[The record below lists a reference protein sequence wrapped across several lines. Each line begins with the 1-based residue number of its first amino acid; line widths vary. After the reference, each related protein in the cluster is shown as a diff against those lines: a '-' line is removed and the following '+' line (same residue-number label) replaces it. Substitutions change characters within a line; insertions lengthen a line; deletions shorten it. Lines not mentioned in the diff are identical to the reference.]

1 MDSTKYY
8 VSNKALDLQ
17 YVEELDDSAWKT
29 YKEFNIKPNGK
40 YIIYAKLTDKA
51 GNINYISTDGMVIKD
66 TKPEITGLE
75 EGKTYCIK
83 AIFTVSDEYLDTVT
97 DTLTDENGQVISE
110 EVMTGHF
117 YADDV
122 KEYTLTPG
130 HHKIVATDKA
140 GNSTIVNVT
149 VNAEHTYGNWI
160 HNDDDTHT
168 RYCTADCSGFETE
181 NCNGTGATYFKRAIC
196 SGCGSEY
203 GDLIS
208 DITAPTGEIKVADN
222 KWDSLLNGI
231 TFKTFYKESQ
241 TVTIT
246 ATDDSY
252 SHEGYTDDKRVKIQY
267 YISNEDKALT
277 LSELDNIEFTDYTGG
292 FDISSFNKY
301 VIYAK
306 FTDHAGNVTY
316 ISTDGMLIK
325 DIKPEITGIE
335 DGKTYCEK
343 AVFTVSD
350 EYLDA
355 VSDVV
360 TDEDGKIISE
370 TLLTAI
376 DGVYTLE
383 AGNHKITLA
392 DKAGNTTVINVTVD
406 KEHTISDWIIDKEA
420 TVYETGKRHKECTV
434 CGNVMVTEDIDKLE
448 KPTEEVTEK
457 PTEKETEKPTEEVTE
472 KSTEKVTEKETE
484 KPTVTTKHNDKS
496 AKTADYTPIDMML
509 LIILASAIVVT
520 VSAAKRNKKN
530 S

>member
-1 MDSTKYY
+1 MIHIPDI
-8 VSNKALDLQ
+8 VLLIVVALKQ
-17 YVEELDDSAWKT
+17 
-29 YKEFNIKPNGK
+29 
-40 YIIYAKLTDKA
+40 
-51 GNINYISTDGMVIKD
+51 
-66 TKPEITGLE
+66 
-75 EGKTYCIK
+75 
-83 AIFTVSDEYLDTVT
+83 
-97 DTLTDENGQVISE
+97 
-110 EVMTGHF
+110 
-117 YADDV
+117 
-122 KEYTLTPG
+122 
-130 HHKIVATDKA
+130 
-140 GNSTIVNVT
+140 
-149 VNAEHTYGNWI
+149 
-160 HNDDDTHT
+160 
-168 RYCTADCSGFETE
+168 R
-181 NCNGTGATYFKRAIC
+181 
-196 SGCGSEY
+196 SEY

-231 TFKTFYKESQ
+231 TFKKFYKESQ

-252 SHEGYTDDKRVKIQY
+252 SHDGYTDDKQVRIQY

-292 FDISSFNKY
+292 FDINPINKY

-316 ISTDGMLIK
+316 ISTDGMVIK
-325 DIKPEITGIE
+325 DTKPEISGLE
-335 DGKTYCEK
+335 EGKTYCEK

-420 TVYETGKRHKECTV
+420 TVDETGKRHKECTV

>member
-1 MDSTKYY
+1 MKKIYKQLLAGLLAILMVLTSIGNNVYADILLDNGSEKNKEILSELEGIALLKDVLGED
-8 VSNKALDLQ
+8 VSDEDLQ
-17 YVEELDDSAWKT
+17 RYYEILQNYGLLDSDGSEIKNWDIWLDGKKVTLDVEELDDSAWKT

-40 YIIYAKLTDKA
+40 YIIYDKLTDKA
-51 GNINYISTDGMVIKD
+51 GNINYISTDGMLIKD
-66 TKPEITGLE
+66 TKPEISGLE
-75 EGKTYCIK
+75 EGKTYCIER
-83 AIFTVSDEYLDTVT
+83 IFVVIDEYLDTVT

-110 EVMTGHF
+110 EVMTGKF
-117 YADDV
+117 YADNM

-160 HNDDDTHT
+160 HNDNPYHYTDTHT

-231 TFKTFYKESQ
+231 TFKTFYKEPQ

-252 SHEGYTDDKRVKIQY
+252 SHEGYTDDKQVKIQY

-277 LSELDNIEFTDYTGG
+277 SSELGNIEFTDYTGG
-292 FDISSFNKY
+292 FDINPINKY

-306 FTDHAGNVTY
+306 LTDHAGNVTY
-316 ISTDGMLIK
+316 ISTDGMVIK
-325 DIKPEITGIE
+325 DTKPEISGIE
-335 DGKTYCEK
+335 EGKTYCEK

-350 EYLDA
+350 EYLDT
-355 VSDVV
+355 VS
-360 TDEDGKIISE
+360 DEDGQIISE
-370 TLLTAI
+370 TL
-376 DGVYTLE
+376 
-383 AGNHKITLA
+383 
-392 DKAGNTTVINVTVD
+392 
-406 KEHTISDWIIDKEA
+406 
-420 TVYETGKRHKECTV
+420 
-434 CGNVMVTEDIDKLE
+434 
-448 KPTEEVTEK
+448 
-457 PTEKETEKPTEEVTE
+457 
-472 KSTEKVTEKETE
+472 
-484 KPTVTTKHNDKS
+484 
-496 AKTADYTPIDMML
+496 
-509 LIILASAIVVT
+509 
-520 VSAAKRNKKN
+520 
-530 S
+530 